1 MTTSPQADAS
11 PRRVLRDPIL
21 FAAFG
26 FGSGLSSKAPG
37 TVGTLVGILFVLAFA
52 VLPNWAYLLVTAL
65 LFVFGIWLC
74 ELASRKLGVHDH
86 GGIVWDEIVGLMIT
100 MIAVPISWWTLLAG
114 FVLFRFFDILKP
126 WPVKVADKRIG
137 GGFGIMVDD
146 LLAGLY
152 ALLVLHGL
160 LWLWG

>member
-1 MTTSPQADAS
+1 MTTSPQVDIS
-11 PRRVLRDPIL
+11 PRRVLLDPIL
-21 FAAFG
+21 FIAFG

-37 TVGTLVGILFVLAFA
+37 TVGTLVGIPFVLVFA
-52 VLPNWAYLLVTAL
+52 GLPNWAYLLVTAL

-74 ELASRKLGVHDH
+74 GLASRKLGVHDH
-86 GGIVWDEIVGLMIT
+86 GGIVWDEIVGMMIT

-114 FVLFRFFDILKP
+114 FVLFRLFDILKP
-126 WPVKVADKRIG
+126 WPIKVADERIG